1 MKAAIINEF
10 GPPDNFI
17 ITDIAKPDITND
29 NDVLIKVIASSVN
42 PVDWKHRKGNHKFI
56 LGSPFPII
64 LGYDVS
70 GVVEDIG
77 KSVTKFKEGDEVF
90 CRLNRKYGSAYAEY
104 ASAPEG
110 IIALKPKDLS
120 HETAATLPLAASTAL
135 YALRDKG
142 KLKPGMKVLINGAAS
157 GVGHFAVQLTKELGG
172 ICTAVSSQRHEK
184 IMNELKPDF
193 IIDYT
198 KQDFTQQD
206 EKYDLILDIIGNK
219 TFLVCKKILKPG
231 GIYITL
237 LPRPKVL
244 VHKMVALFTNR
255 KKVRTF
261 FVKPNADN
269 LIYLSKLVC
278 ENKLKVYIDKTFTLE
293 KIADAHKYSE
303 MKHAEGKISIVID

>member
-17 ITDIAKPDITND
+17 ITDIEKPEITD
-29 NDVLIKVIASSVN
+29 YKDVLIRVRASSVN
-42 PVDWKHRKGNHKFI
+42 PVDWKQRKGNHKFI

-104 ASAPEG
+104 ATAPEE
-110 IIALKPKDLS
+110 IIALKPKELS

-172 ICTAVSSQRHEK
+172 ICTAVTSHRHEK
-184 IMNELKPDF
+184 IMIELKPDF

-219 TFLVCKKILKPG
+219 TFLACKKILKPG

-244 VHKMVALFTNR
+244 YHKLVALFTNR

-269 LIYLSKLVC
+269 LIYLGKLVS
-278 ENKLKVYIDKTFTLE
+278 ESKLKVYIDKTFTLE